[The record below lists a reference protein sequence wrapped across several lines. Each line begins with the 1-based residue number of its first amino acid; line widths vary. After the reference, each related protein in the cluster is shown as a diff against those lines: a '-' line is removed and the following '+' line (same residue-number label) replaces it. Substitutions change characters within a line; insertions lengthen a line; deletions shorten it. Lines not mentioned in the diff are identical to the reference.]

1 MRRRF
6 DEQEESYRLT
16 RTVNQFDRV
25 LLGGAKMLGVITFFM
40 ALAMAYA
47 FFDGFCKAGGCS

>member
-6 DEQEESYRLT
+6 DGREESYRLA
-16 RTVNQFDRV
+16 RTVNQFDRL
-25 LLGGAKMLGVITFFM
+25 LLGVAKVVGVIAFFM